1 MEVRPIDAYTLN
13 NELLSWYNDTEDET
27 EKSILRCVMQM
38 VVHAPTLTPPNE
50 WVSRVRELEELY
62 TKLHAVTGFTAEQL
76 LEMFAAGYTLEK
88 ADYSKDFE
96 EMAKLEEVTSPNEAL
111 TLEELREMDGEPV
124 WVQTP
129 GIPKYGCWVIVAG
142 VDTEYGQ
149 RTLYCQGDYTC
160 RNYGRDWIAY
170 RRPPEGEADA

>member
-1 MEVRPIDAYTLN
+1 MEEFDCKKCLH
-13 NELLSWYNDTEDET
+13 
-27 EKSILRCVMQM
+27 EKVCALWASRESQNASCFCTDGCDYFT
-38 VVHAPTLTPPNE
+38 PTLTPPNE
-50 WVSRVRELEELY
+50 
-62 TKLHAVTGFTAEQL
+62 
-76 LEMFAAGYTLEK
+76 
-88 ADYSKDFE
+88 
-96 EMAKLEEVTSPNEAL
+96 AL
-111 TLEELREMDGEPV
+111 TMEQLREMDGEPV

-170 RRPPEGEADA
+170 RRPPEGEEDT

>member
-1 MEVRPIDAYTLN
+1 MLRPIDAYALN
-13 NELLSWYNDTEDET
+13 NALVSWYNDTEDET
-27 EKSILRCVMQM
+27 EKAILRRVMQM

-50 WVSRVRELEELY
+50 PL
-62 TKLHAVTGFTAEQL
+62 TMEQ
-76 LEMFAAGYTLEK
+76 
-88 ADYSKDFE
+88 
-96 EMAKLEEVTSPNEAL
+96 
-111 TLEELREMDGEPV
+111 LREMDGEPV
-124 WVQTP
+124 WVKTP

-170 RRPPEGEADA
+170 RRPPEGEADGK

>member
-1 MEVRPIDAYTLN
+1 MRPIDAYMLN
-13 NELLSWYNDTEDET
+13 NELVSWYNDTGNEM
-27 EKSILRCVMQM
+27 EKAILRRVMQM

-50 WVSRVRELEELY
+50 
-62 TKLHAVTGFTAEQL
+62 
-76 LEMFAAGYTLEK
+76 
-88 ADYSKDFE
+88 
-96 EMAKLEEVTSPNEAL
+96 AL
-111 TLEELREMDGEPV
+111 TMEQLREMDGEPV

-170 RRPPEGEADA
+170 RRPPEGELKYDGRL